1 MIYVK
6 LLHPNIT
13 LHAFPLFTIA
23 VLFTYFGVHILH
35 TINRI
40 QINPN
45 NPGNVEDLQRTAE
58 AHCVAFGISNM
69 AGMCQPFSFTAQPRV
84 SFFFLSVFFF
94 CKRVR
99 FCAYSRPAR
108 RCVRILC
115 NVCISVKPKRERERG
130 TERKKKKPPH
140 RTGNPFRNTFYN
152 KHNNI

>member
-45 NPGNVEDLQRTAE
+45 NPGNVEDLQHSVE
-58 AHCVAFGISNM
+58 AHFMVFTISNIT
-69 AGMCQPFSFTAQPRV
+69 SFLYSYICFT
-84 SFFFLSVFFF
+84 FFF
-94 CKRVR
+94 
-99 FCAYSRPAR
+99 A
-108 RCVRILC
+108 I
-115 NVCISVKPKRERERG
+115 
-130 TERKKKKPPH
+130 
-140 RTGNPFRNTFYN
+140 
-152 KHNNI
+152 